1 MRKTP
6 GQKCRVVFVIKFWGD
21 TRTAWGE
28 MNKVWV
34 ENVSNFT
41 FSKIIYAWESFEFS
55 FQSINLF
62 KYKVRYNY
70 NFRVRQTLPGRG
82 YKKETKPKIIR
93 VIKYIQTCSGFPT
106 HLLIDFF
113 QVRRGPCLDSL

>member
-1 MRKTP
+1 M
-6 GQKCRVVFVIKFWGD
+6 IKFWGD

-34 ENVSNFT
+34 ENLSNFT

-70 NFRVRQTLPGRG
+70 NFRVRQTLLGRG

-113 QVRRGPCLDSL
+113 FKPGGDPVYFSLDS